1 MALQSSTPS
10 HAAAPHSA
18 ASAIA
23 HVARNA
29 TKTRASAD
37 EQDDGGFAAQLMRAQ
52 PDQDAKPAD
61 ADAKADASKSKA
73 ESKDDDDKDGKDTKA
88 AKSPDGTPP
97 AVDPNAL
104 LPWAPPV
111 APATTSLATRS
122 DGDDGAD
129 AAGGLL
135 GGLRRGKGKGDKD
148 IGLAALGLGKD
159 AGKDAK
165 AADATA
171 LSGKG
176 GKSAADFTAA
186 LGKGEGA
193 GNGATGTRDA
203 MAALLPQADPVSV
216 QAGSIGA
223 SPNSLLD
230 NNAANQA
237 APTPP
242 AQATLP
248 MTPQS
253 PTFAPALGQQ
263 IAVWMKDG
271 VQHAEVQLSPADL
284 GPIRVKIEMAGAQ
297 ARVEMAADVQS
308 TRDALQQAMPQL
320 ADSLGQVGLSLSGG
334 GVSDQS
340 TAQQQAQSQAFAAAA
355 GGSGGHGG
363 RPGHGATRGAAGDAG
378 GEDFAVATASRQA
391 AQRRGLLDMYA

>member
-23 HVARNA
+23 SAHGARNA
-29 TKTRASAD
+29 TKMRTSAD

-61 ADAKADASKSKA
+61 ADAKADAPKA
-73 ESKDDDDKDGKDTKA
+73 TAKDDDDKDGKDTKA
-88 AKSPDGTPP
+88 AKTPDGTPP

-111 APATTSLATRS
+111 APATTSLATRA

-340 TAQQQAQSQAFAAAA
+340 TAQQQAQSQAFATAA